1 MARQPNF
8 ARGLF
13 TPQNVNKY
21 IGTKQPRYRSGWE
34 LAFMRMCDAHPNIV
48 SWASE
53 PLRIPYVNPISGR
66 KTTYVPDFV
75 IQYSDKNGRS
85 HNEVIEIKPFSQTM
99 EERASSQTEQQQA
112 IINKAKWKAAVE
124 WSSKRGLRFRVLT
137 ENEIFMKPQKR
148 QSRKRR

>member
-85 HNEVIEIKPFSQTM
+85 HNEVIEIKPFSQTT

>member
-21 IGTKQPRYRSGWE
+21 IGTKLPRYRSGWE